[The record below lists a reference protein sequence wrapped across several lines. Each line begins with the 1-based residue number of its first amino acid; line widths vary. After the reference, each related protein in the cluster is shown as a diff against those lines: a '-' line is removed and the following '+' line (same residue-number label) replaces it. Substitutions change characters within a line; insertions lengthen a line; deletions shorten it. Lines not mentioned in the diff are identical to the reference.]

1 MYNNTVLVGRITKA
15 LEMKTTTNGVN
26 VLSFTL
32 AINKKVKEKDQVSYI
47 SCVSFNKTAEILNQY
62 CDKGSLILVDGE
74 LQSRS
79 YEKDNRTIY
88 VTEVV
93 VGRVVLLD
101 NKQKSANIEVEPKPS
116 PRSVALNKPKSDYE
130 KRQEE
135 VKELLGDINESDLP
149 F

>member
-62 CDKGSLILVDGE
+62 ADKGSLVLVDGE

-79 YEKDNRTIY
+79 YEKDGKTVY
-88 VTEVV
+88 VTEVIV
-93 VGRVVLLD
+93 NRVVLLD

-116 PRSVALNKPKSDYE
+116 PRIVALNKPMSDYE

-135 VKELLGDINESDLP
+135 VKELLGDDSTDLP

>member
-47 SCVSFNKTAEILNQY
+47 SCVSFNKTAEILSTY
-62 CDKGSLILVDGE
+62 ADKGSLVLVDGE

-101 NKQKSANIEVEPKPS
+101 NKQKSANIEVDVPSS
-116 PRSVALNKPKSDYE
+116 PRTEKLLKPKSEFEQRKQD
-130 KRQEE
+130 
-135 VKELLGDINESDLP
+135 VKELLGDTDDSLP

>member
-62 CDKGSLILVDGE
+62 ADKGSLVLVDGE

-101 NKQKSANIEVEPKPS
+101 NKQKSANIEVEPQPS
-116 PRSVALNKPKSDYE
+116 PRSQALNKPKSEFEQRKQD
-130 KRQEE
+130 
-135 VKELLGDINESDLP
+135 VKELLGDDSTDLP

>member
-1 MYNNTVLVGRITKA
+1 MYNTTILIGRITKA

-26 VLSFTL
+26 ILSFTI
-32 AINKKVKEKDQVSYI
+32 AINKKVKDKDQVSYI
-47 SCVSFNKTAEILNQY
+47 SCVAFNKTAEILTTY
-62 CDKGSLILVDGE
+62 ADKGSLVLVDGE

-79 YEKDNRTIY
+79 YEKDNRTVY
-88 VTEVV
+88 VTEVL

-101 NKQKSANIEVEPKPS
+101 RKEKTANIEDELKPS
-116 PRSVALNKPKSDYE
+116 PRTQALNKPKTDFE

-135 VKELLGDINESDLP
+135 VKELLGDIPEEMP

>member
-32 AINKKVKEKDQVSYI
+32 AINKKVKDKDQVSYI

-101 NKQKSANIEVEPKPS
+101 NKQKSANIEVDVPSS
-116 PRSVALNKPKSDYE
+116 PRTEKLLKPKSEFD
-130 KRQEE
+130 KRKEE
-135 VKELLGDINESDLP
+135 VTELLGVDTTDLP

>member
-101 NKQKSANIEVEPKPS
+101 NKQKSANIEVDVPSS
-116 PRSVALNKPKSDYE
+116 PRTEKLLKPKSEFEQRKQD
-130 KRQEE
+130 
-135 VKELLGDINESDLP
+135 VKELLGDTDDSLP

>member
-93 VGRVVLLD
+93 VGRVLLLD
-101 NKQKSANIEVEPKPS
+101 NKQKSANIEVDVPSS
-116 PRSVALNKPKSDYE
+116 PRTEKLLKPKSEFEQRKQD
-130 KRQEE
+130 
-135 VKELLGDINESDLP
+135 VKELLGDTDDSLP

>member
-32 AINKKVKEKDQVSYI
+32 AINKKVKDKDQVSYI

-79 YEKDNRTIY
+79 YEKDGKTVY
-88 VTEVV
+88 VTEVIV
-93 VGRVVLLD
+93 NRVVLLD
-101 NKQKSANIEVEPKPS
+101 NKQKSANIEVDVPSS
-116 PRSVALNKPKSDYE
+116 PRTEKLLKPKSEFEQRKQD
-130 KRQEE
+130 
-135 VKELLGDINESDLP
+135 VKELLGDTDDSLP

>member
-101 NKQKSANIEVEPKPS
+101 RKEKTDNIVDEPKPS
-116 PRSVALNKPKSDYE
+116 PRTQALNKPKSEFEQRKQD
-130 KRQEE
+130 
-135 VKELLGDINESDLP
+135 VKELLGDIPDEMP

>member
-1 MYNNTVLVGRITKA
+1 MYNTTILIGRITKA

-26 VLSFTL
+26 ILSFTV

-47 SCVSFNKTAEILNQY
+47 SCVAFNKTAEILTTY
-62 CDKGSLILVDGE
+62 ADKGSLVLVDGE

-79 YEKDNRTIY
+79 YEKDNRTVY
-88 VTEVV
+88 VTEVL

-101 NKQKSANIEVEPKPS
+101 RKEKTANIEDELKPS
-116 PRSVALNKPKSDYE
+116 PRTQALNKPKTDFE

-135 VKELLGDINESDLP
+135 VKELLGDTSSDLP

>member
-62 CDKGSLILVDGE
+62 ADKGSLVLVDGE

-79 YEKDNRTIY
+79 YEKDGKTVY
-88 VTEVV
+88 VTEVIV
-93 VGRVVLLD
+93 NRVVLLD
-101 NKQKSANIEVEPKPS
+101 NKQKSDKVEVESKPS
-116 PRSVALNKPKSDYE
+116 PRTDRLNQHKDTIDTRLAEAKKIVND
-130 KRQEE
+130 
-135 VKELLGDINESDLP
+135 DDLP

>member
-1 MYNNTVLVGRITKA
+1 V
-15 LEMKTTTNGVN
+15 
-26 VLSFTL
+26 
-32 AINKKVKEKDQVSYI
+32 
-47 SCVSFNKTAEILNQY
+47 
-62 CDKGSLILVDGE
+62 LVDGE

-101 NKQKSANIEVEPKPS
+101 RKEKTDNIVDEPKPS
-116 PRSVALNKPKSDYE
+116 ARTQALNKPKTDFE
-130 KRQEE
+130 KRAEE
-135 VKELLGDINESDLP
+135 VKELLGDIPEEMP

>member
-101 NKQKSANIEVEPKPS
+101 NKQKSDKVELDVPSS
-116 PRSVALNKPKSDYE
+116 PRSQVLNKPKSEFEQRKQD
-130 KRQEE
+130 
-135 VKELLGDINESDLP
+135 VKELLGDIPDEMP

>member
-101 NKQKSANIEVEPKPS
+101 NKQKSDKVEVELQPS
-116 PRSVALNKPKSDYE
+116 PRSQALNKPKSEFEQRKQD
-130 KRQEE
+130 
-135 VKELLGDINESDLP
+135 VKELLGDTDDSLP

>member
-47 SCVSFNKTAEILNQY
+47 SCVSFNKTAEILSTY
-62 CDKGSLILVDGE
+62 ADKGSLVLVDGE

-93 VGRVVLLD
+93 VNRVLLLD
-101 NKQKSANIEVEPKPS
+101 NKQKSDKVEVEPQPS
-116 PRSVALNKPKSDYE
+116 PRSQALNKPKSEFEQRKQD
-130 KRQEE
+130 
-135 VKELLGDINESDLP
+135 VKELLGDTDDSLP

>member
-47 SCVSFNKTAEILNQY
+47 SCVSFNKTAEILSTY
-62 CDKGSLILVDGE
+62 ADKGSLVLVDGE

-101 NKQKSANIEVEPKPS
+101 RKEKTDNIVDEPKPS
-116 PRSVALNKPKSDYE
+116 PRSQALNKPKSEFEQRKQD
-130 KRQEE
+130 
-135 VKELLGDINESDLP
+135 VKELLGDIPDEMP

>member
-62 CDKGSLILVDGE
+62 ADKGSLVLVDGE